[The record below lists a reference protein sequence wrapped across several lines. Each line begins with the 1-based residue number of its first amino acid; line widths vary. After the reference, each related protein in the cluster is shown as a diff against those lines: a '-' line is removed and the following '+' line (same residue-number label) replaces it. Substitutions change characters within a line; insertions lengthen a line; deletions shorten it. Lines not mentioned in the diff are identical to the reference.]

1 MLTNYPLIRC
11 LAIYREMPWRFSLT
25 AFLFITANLALGLQ
39 QYLIGRAIN
48 DVSSGNAVVRT
59 LDGLDAS
66 TAWFWLWA
74 LLALALGRGVVQY
87 LCGILSI
94 TLSQELLTRLRDRI
108 LHQVQTL
115 DLGYHHSHG
124 MGEMVT
130 RTTRDADKVRDAL
143 ISFWRQVVETPLV
156 VLAAVGL
163 LFWYHPL
170 LAVVPLVLTALGLW
184 IFVRQTGDLVVLD
197 RAVGAAYDA
206 VNQDLSE
213 GIAGVRVIKSFA
225 LEQSRIERFDQQ
237 VNFFAEKAREALA
250 FAASH
255 IPLPQAVV
263 ALGHVWVLVFGAHLV
278 ANHQIGVGE
287 LVASLLVVTSL
298 VFRIE
303 GIGRVMQTFADARS
317 SAARIWQLLD
327 AKPAFS
333 GGDQVLPKTALGL
346 RLDQVEVASQQ
357 KAILQSISFTLKPG
371 EIVALVGATGSGK
384 SLLASLLPR
393 LSAASNGH
401 IYLGSHE
408 SGWQAIESMDLD
420 GLRRRVHVVPQE
432 SLLFSESLAANL
444 RRAKPDAT
452 DAELI
457 HALQLA
463 AADDVLSRLSQGLNT
478 HLGDKG
484 VTLSGGQRQRI
495 NLARALLAAPA
506 ILCLDDATSALDALS
521 ETRVLNN
528 LRSLKGTTVLVI
540 SSKLSTILLADRV
553 LLLDA
558 GRIADSGTHAEL
570 SLRNSLY
577 RDLLGVEH
585 G

>member
-25 AFLFITANLALGLQ
+25 AFLFISANLALALQ
-39 QYLIGRAIN
+39 QYCIGRAIN
-48 DVSSGNAVVRT
+48 DVSQGHAVVRAA
-59 LDGLDAS
+59 DGSLDAS
-66 TAWFWLWA
+66 LAWFWLWL
-74 LLALALGRGVVQY
+74 LLALALGRGLVQY
-87 LCGILSI
+87 LSGILSI

-108 LHQVQTL
+108 LHQVQSL

-170 LAVVPLVLTALGLW
+170 LAVVPLLLTALGLW

-225 LEQSRIERFDQQ
+225 LEQRRIERFDQQ
-237 VNFFAEKAREALA
+237 VQFFAEKAREALA
-250 FAASH
+250 FAASR

-278 ANHQIGVGE
+278 AANQMGLGE
-287 LVASLLVVTSL
+287 LVASLLVVTTL

-327 AKPAFS
+327 AKPAFA
-333 GGDQVLPKTALGL
+333 GGTQRLPKGPLGL
-346 RLDQVEVASQQ
+346 RFTAVARGSILKEV
-357 KAILQSISFTLKPG
+357 SFTLNPG

-384 SLLASLLPR
+384 SVLASLIPR
-393 LSAASNGH
+393 LCDTDGGVIEVGTDHN
-401 IYLGSHE
+401 
-408 SGWQAIESMDLD
+408 WQNLKSLELD
-420 GLRRRVHVVPQE
+420 NLRRRVHVVPQE
-432 SLLFSESLAANL
+432 SFLFSETLAANL
-444 RRAKPDAT
+444 RRAKPDAS
-452 DAELI
+452 DQELI
-457 HALQLA
+457 QALKMA
-463 AADDVLSRLSQGLNT
+463 AADDVLTRLPHGLNT
-478 HLGDKG
+478 NLGDKG

-495 NLARALLAAPA
+495 NLARALLANPA

-521 ETRVLNN
+521 ETRVLTN
-528 LRSLKGTTVLVI
+528 LRRLNGTTVLMI
-540 SSKLSTILLADRV
+540 SSKLSSILLADRV
-553 LLLDA
+553 LLLA
-558 GRIADSGTHAEL
+558 GNTIADSGTHLEL
-570 SLRNSLY
+570 CARNGLY
-577 RDLLGVEH
+577 RDLLGVDH

>member
-25 AFLFITANLALGLQ
+25 ALLFISANLALALQ
-39 QYLIGRAIN
+39 QYFMGRAIN
-48 DVSSGNAVVRT
+48 DVSAGIAVVQAA
-59 LDGLDAS
+59 DGSLDAS
-66 TAWFWLWA
+66 NAWVWLWL
-74 LLALALGRGVVQY
+74 LLALALGRGLIQY
-87 LCGILSI
+87 LSGILSI

-108 LHQVQTL
+108 LHQVQSL
-115 DLGYHHSHG
+115 DLGYHHQHG

-156 VLAAVGL
+156 LLAAVGL

-170 LAVVPLVLTALGLW
+170 LAIVPLLLTALGLW
-184 IFVRQTGDLVVLD
+184 IFVRQTGQLVVLD

-213 GIAGVRVIKSFA
+213 GIAGVRVIKSFG
-225 LEQSRIERFDQQ
+225 LEQSRITRFDQQ
-237 VNFFAEKAREALA
+237 VAFFAEKAREALA
-250 FAASH
+250 FAASR

-278 ANHQIGVGE
+278 ANGQIGLGE
-287 LVASLLVVTSL
+287 LVASLLVVTTL

-327 AKPAFS
+327 AKPAFE
-333 GGDQVLPKTALGL
+333 GGPLSPAQHALGL
-346 RLDQVEVASQQ
+346 RFERVARGSILKQV
-357 KAILQSISFTLKPG
+357 SFSLNPG

-384 SLLASLLPR
+384 SVLASLIPR
-393 LSAASNGH
+393 LCDTDDGVIEIGCAQK
-401 IYLGSHE
+401 
-408 SGWQAIESMDLD
+408 GWHKLKDLALD
-420 GLRRRVHVVPQE
+420 SLRRRVHVVPQE
-432 SLLFSESLAANL
+432 SFLFSESLAANL

-452 DAELI
+452 DQELLQ
-457 HALQLA
+457 ALKLA
-463 AADDVLSRLSQGLNT
+463 AADEVLSRLPQGLDT
-478 HLGDKG
+478 SLGDRG
-484 VTLSGGQRQRI
+484 ITLSGGQRQRI

-528 LRSLKGTTVLVI
+528 LRNLKHTTVLVI

-553 LLLDA
+553 LLLD
-558 GRIADSGTHAEL
+558 GGEIADSGTHLEL
-570 SLRNSLY
+570 CARNSLY